1 MLPIEVSGLE
11 FAYQPDKPVLRQV
24 SFSIKAGCV
33 TSILG
38 PNGSGKTTLLKL
50 ILGLQQPSSGTIKIL
65 GRDIG
70 EMLPVDRARR
80 LAYVP
85 QQHNAMFSYRAEDV
99 VALGR
104 LPYTGLFC
112 RLSDKDRDLAR
123 QNMERLGIL
132 RLADR
137 AYTEISGG
145 EQQLVLIA
153 RALTQGADILVLDE
167 PVAGLDYGNQLM
179 LLHYLR
185 TLAGSGIT
193 CIKTTHFPEHALWTS
208 DQAIF
213 LKDGC
218 LEACGDSEKII
229 TSEMLQKVY
238 GTGIRVLEADT
249 GTHKIRTCVPD
260 FAA

>member
-24 SFSIKAGCV
+24 SFSIKSGCV

-70 EMLPVDRARR
+70 EMLPVDRAKR

-112 RLSDKDRDLAR
+112 RLS
-123 QNMERLGIL
+123 
-132 RLADR
+132 
-137 AYTEISGG
+137 
-145 EQQLVLIA
+145 
-153 RALTQGADILVLDE
+153 
-167 PVAGLDYGNQLM
+167 
-179 LLHYLR
+179 
-185 TLAGSGIT
+185 
-193 CIKTTHFPEHALWTS
+193 FPEAGGRIYRS
-208 DQAIF
+208 
-213 LKDGC
+213 
-218 LEACGDSEKII
+218 
-229 TSEMLQKVY
+229 
-238 GTGIRVLEADT
+238 
-249 GTHKIRTCVPD
+249 
-260 FAA
+260 